1 MATEV
6 AMRHLAILLALW
18 FPATAQAAPM
28 LNLVV
33 VEGEGATNNIRQ
45 RTARDP
51 VVQVEDEN
59 HKPVAGAIVVFTL
72 PSNGAGGVFANGAR
86 TLTMV
91 SDSKGQAVAHGFRPN
106 GLKGQFKIHVN
117 ASFQGQTAATAI
129 TQTNALLTAS
139 GAPASAG
146 VSTKLIVVLAV
157 VGAAAAGGAYWA
169 THNGSNTPAA
179 TIQPGTTIA
188 AGVGSVGP
196 PR

>member
-18 FPATAQAAPM
+18 IPTTTQAAPM

-45 RTARDP
+45 RTARAP

-72 PSNGAGGVFANGAR
+72 PSNGAGGTFANGAR

-91 SDSKGQAVAHGFRPN
+91 SDSKGQAVANGFRPN

-117 ASFQGQTAATAI
+117 ASFQGLTAVVAI
-129 TQTNALLTAS
+129 TQSNAALTAT
-139 GAPASAG
+139 GAVASAG
-146 VSTKLIVVLAV
+146 VSAKLIVVLAV
-157 VGAAAAGGAYWA
+157 LGAAAAGGAYWA

-179 TIQPGTTIA
+179 TIPPGTTVA
-188 AGVGSVGP
+188 AGAGSVGP